1 MQRASNSWSAHFK
14 GLSGKRTGSRGLVD
28 TQSVT
33 LLIAFGA
40 GVLSFLSPCSLPL
53 VPVYLAHLAGVGA
66 SAGAAQGRQKVAFFH
81 SLAFVLGFSV
91 LFVSLGAS
99 IGLLGSVL
107 SSYMPLLR
115 RVAGVLLVVLGL
127 HIMGVFRIPFLY
139 YDKRLPYAGSSRPS
153 YWRSLLIGGAFAAG
167 WTPCIGPILAGI
179 FTLAWTTQT
188 AAQGALLLAVYSAGL
203 GLPFLLAGL
212 GVSRLMGFFRKVN
225 RYLRPVEIVSG
236 ALVVGVGVLVFFN
249 ALVFLNQY
257 FDFFGLGS
265 GI

>member
-1 MQRASNSWSAHFK
+1 LEAQ
-14 GLSGKRTGSRGLVD
+14 
-28 TQSVT
+28 QVT

-40 GVLSFLSPCSLPL
+40 GVLSFVSPCSLPL

-66 SAGAAQGRQKVAFFH
+66 SDGAGQGRQRVTFFH
-81 SLAFVLGFSV
+81 AVAFVLGFSV
-91 LFVSLGAS
+91 LFVALGAS

-107 SSYMPLLR
+107 SGYMPVLR
-115 RVAGVLLVVLGL
+115 HVAGVLLVVMGL

-139 YDKRLPYAGSSRPS
+139 YEKRLTYEGGSRPS

-212 GVSRLMGFFRKVN
+212 GVSRLMGF
-225 RYLRPVEIVSG
+225 LRRMNPYMRTVEIVSG
-236 ALVVGVGVLVFFN
+236 ALVVVVGVLVFFN
-249 ALVFLNQY
+249 SLVFLNQY
-257 FDFFGLGS
+257 FDFFGLSS

>member
-1 MQRASNSWSAHFK
+1 MEAQ
-14 GLSGKRTGSRGLVD
+14 
-28 TQSVT
+28 QVT

-40 GVLSFLSPCSLPL
+40 GVLSFVSPCSLPL

-66 SAGAAQGRQKVAFFH
+66 SDGVGQGRQRVTFFH
-81 SLAFVLGFSV
+81 AVAFVLGFSV
-91 LFVSLGAS
+91 LFVALGAS

-107 SSYMPLLR
+107 SGYMPVLR
-115 RVAGVLLVVLGL
+115 HVAGVLLVVMGL

-139 YDKRLPYAGSSRPS
+139 YEKRLTYEGGSRPS

-212 GVSRLMGFFRKVN
+212 GVSRLMGIMRRLN
-225 RYLRPVEIVSG
+225 PYMRTVEIVSG
-236 ALVVGVGVLVFFN
+236 ALVVVVGVLVFFN
-249 ALVFLNQY
+249 SLVFLNQY
-257 FDFFGLGS
+257 FDFFGLSS